1 MEETLRLNSPR
12 FVVDPDVHWE
22 WNRVALEAEAG
33 GVDRDRTRYLVLGF
47 EGSQFV
53 GQCGNFPPG
62 DHDQL
67 VVERIRCAEIGK
79 TIPEPRVSSPGL
91 VEVDG
96 DGEGFAHTGFQVLL
110 VY

>member
-22 WNRVALEAEAG
+22 WNRVALEAVGSEEEGDELGDLQGDTVFVRKLGSTGADDDCVATG
-33 GVDRDRTRYLVLGF
+33 LESVGNEGKGCGVR
-47 EGSQFV
+47 
-53 GQCGNFPPG
+53 
-62 DHDQL
+62 
-67 VVERIRCAEIGK
+67 
-79 TIPEPRVSSPGL
+79 SPGL

-96 DGEGFAHTGFQVLL
+96 NGEGFAHTGFQVLL